1 MTTYIPRRAMR
12 EHWLVALLA
21 LLAPI
26 RPARR
31 AA

>member
-1 MTTYIPRRAMR
+1 MTTYTPRRVRR
-12 EHWLVALLA
+12 EPWFVA